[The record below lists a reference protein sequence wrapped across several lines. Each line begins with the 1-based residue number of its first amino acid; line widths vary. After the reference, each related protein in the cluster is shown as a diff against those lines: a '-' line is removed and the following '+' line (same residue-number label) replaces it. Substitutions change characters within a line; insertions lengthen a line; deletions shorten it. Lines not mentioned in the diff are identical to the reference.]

1 MKRNLKLAVLLFLV
15 SAMPAPAFE
24 DPRQDEA
31 VELMRRCEQ
40 KLWSARKLIVPEFDQ
55 RLDPDHTG
63 LIGAEISQLV
73 TTPGSWHDKRWSSQP
88 EMAGAVAGYLIRAG
102 VRSGDWIGINATS
115 SYPGFV
121 LAVHCAAKVLK
132 LNTLF
137 VLSYG
142 SSMYGSDIPKF
153 TLPVMFDVLRREG
166 VLDVRIDALTP
177 GGIDDRIR
185 RNVLE
190 ENALPEVIVLMAQRN
205 ETCMVPDGHYTS
217 MMFRRALFESRPL
230 KAFVNCGGSWLSLG
244 TAIEFGEQMPHGLI
258 MPSYS
263 VKSKGWSRGLIKDYL
278 EKGVPCLHLLFPR
291 GICEDWGLKYE
302 SGPEPNF

>member
-1 MKRNLKLAVLLFLV
+1 MKRIFRLAVLLLIASV
-15 SAMPAPAFE
+15 LPAWAFD
-24 DPRQDEA
+24 DPRQNDA

-40 KLWSARKLIVPEFDQ
+40 KLWSVKQSIVPEFDQ

-63 LIGAEISQLV
+63 LIGLEISPLA

-102 VRSGDWIGINATS
+102 VRENDWIGINATS

-121 LAVHCAAKVLK
+121 LAAHCAAKALK
-132 LNTLF
+132 LNTVF

-142 SSMYGSDIPKF
+142 SSMYGADIPKF
-153 TLPVMFDVLRREG
+153 TLPVMFDVLRDG
-166 VLDVRIDALTP
+166 GIMDVRIDGLTP

-185 RNVLE
+185 RNVLGQ
-190 ENALPEVIVLMAQRN
+190 NALPDVLILMAQRS
-205 ETCMVPDGHYTS
+205 ETCLVPEDHYAS
-217 MMFRRALFESRPL
+217 MMFRRALFGSRPL

-244 TAIEFGEQMPHGLI
+244 VSIETGKLMPHGLI
-258 MPSYS
+258 MPPPA
-263 VKSKGWSRGLIKDYL
+263 VEAKGWNRGLIMDYL
-278 EKGVPCLHLLFPR
+278 EKGVPCIHLLFTR